1 MKKKEDLRIIKTKA
15 SLYRGLMN
23 LMKNK
28 PFEDIKISDI
38 CKVSLINRSTF
49 YDHYNDKYELIQSLM
64 NDMREELLEKLDKSK
79 KTKNIKEY
87 YIELIKVLLE
97 HINSNI
103 DIYSAVVKINSN
115 SIARD
120 MMTDAIIISAAK
132 EIDSNFENISSIPT
146 KTIVLYYASAI
157 INIIIDNLYNNKQFD
172 TKELIHIITELTP
185 DLDCFKPIK

>member
-1 MKKKEDLRIIKTKA
+1 MKKKEDLRILKTKA

>member
-132 EIDSNFENISSIPT
+132 EIDSNFESISSIPT
-146 KTIVLYYASAI
+146 KTIVLYYANKI
-157 INIIIDNLYNNKQFD
+157 RGDKKIFMIDSNEKNFFD
-172 TKELIHIITELTP
+172 
-185 DLDCFKPIK
+185 